1 MAKQITRGDI
11 PGTPLNP
18 KRVQYY
24 LLPFSPTFHVGY
36 SSSTLIRVFSF
47 PLFPT
52 MLMAYSCWTFPR
64 SSTTNLYPLSEPRS
78 G

>member
-52 MLMAYSCWTFPR
+52 MLMGLFMLNLPNVQYS
-64 SSTTNLYPLSEPRS
+64 
-78 G
+78 